1 MFKPKSQK
9 DQQQQPFYLSWFTNQ
24 GENLKRGGTAPQQ
37 SRKDKMAIKSPYQ
50 QPLITIAHNT
60 PNPYLRTISQPK
72 NYQNNIQQISKIY
85 AGQFQ
90 GTIKRKSLEKRY
102 DDGPKS
108 VRGSFKPQRTFTQ
121 QVSRPFRCSEQQQSR
136 PQTQQINTLEPKF
149 NCENLVVD
157 NYDDEQLTPREQED
171 IEIVDI
177 DNNDDYSIESNEADS
192 DEHQNLQLP
201 TQLQEQEEQEQGL
214 QKNASFV
221 QKQTQEPI
229 ASIRKAT
236 ATLNRPQ
243 TSEGTRRKRFM
254 NSGKNDSKQVFETK
268 KSEFELLD
276 YNPNVIQE
284 DDSENQEIIPI
295 SLNQLNSPK
304 ELLSIRSGQRRKQT
318 EQGLIE
324 NYDQNERPP
333 SRHKTPPK
341 ATGLELPIQSGNQI
355 TNRDGVDIPIK
366 NMYAQ
371 IDKLENLKYNTND
384 LKNNDDF
391 DDFDLGFFKMNNKV
405 NLNKFQQKD
414 GYQTDGGKKYN
425 SGQKHPQSANLKYN
439 GLGFQNVSYSPL
451 NNQITSA
458 HGSRNNEQQIV
469 IKYNASSNLHK
480 NFNNQPVK
488 VPFQTSLDQ
497 DFLRLFANDCID

>member
-24 GENLKRGGTAPQQ
+24 GENLKRGGTAPHQ
-37 SRKDKMAIKSPYQ
+37 SRKDKMPIKSPYQ
-50 QPLITIAHNT
+50 QPLITITHNT

-72 NYQNNIQQISKIY
+72 SYQNNIQQISKIY

-108 VRGSFKPQRTFTQ
+108 GRGSFKPQRTFTQ
-121 QVSRPFRCSEQQQSR
+121 QISRPFRCSEQQQSR
-136 PQTQQINTLEPKF
+136 PQTQQINTLEPKL

-157 NYDDEQLTPREQED
+157 KYDDEELTPREQED

-177 DNNDDYSIESNEADS
+177 DNNDDYSNESNEADS

-201 TQLQEQEEQEQGL
+201 TQQQEQEEQEI

-243 TSEGTRRKRFM
+243 TSEGARRKRFM
-254 NSGKNDSKQVFETK
+254 NSDKNDSKQVFETK
-268 KSEFELLD
+268 KSDYGLLD
-276 YNPNVIQE
+276 YEPNIIQE
-284 DDSENQEIIPI
+284 YDSENQEIIQMN
-295 SLNQLNSPK
+295 LNLLNSQK
-304 ELLSIRSGQRRKQT
+304 ELVSIRSGQRKKQT
-318 EQGLIE
+318 EQALIE

-341 ATGLELPIQSGNQI
+341 ATGLELPIQSGNQN
-355 TNRDGVDIPIK
+355 TNRDGVEIPIK

-371 IDKLENLKYNTND
+371 IDQQINPNYNTSD
-384 LKNNDDF
+384 QKNNDEF

-414 GYQTDGGKKYN
+414 GYQTDGGKKYA

-451 NNQITSA
+451 NTQITSA
-458 HGSRNNEQQIV
+458 HGFRNNEQQIV
-469 IKYNASSNLHK
+469 IKYNASSNLNK
-480 NFNNQPVK
+480 NQNNQPVK
-488 VPFQTSLDQ
+488 VPFQTSLGQ